1 MFYRD
6 ALIQLRKWRQ
16 SEGRKPLIIRGARQV
31 GKTTLVRQ
39 FSEEF
44 RQFIYMNLEL
54 QEDRSP
60 FAAFTSAESLL
71 EAIFFLKNQSRQFQS
86 DTLLFID
93 EIQAVPEA
101 LNVLRYL
108 YEHAPGLAV
117 IAAGSVLESLFN
129 TDTQFPVG
137 RVSYLVL
144 RPVSFPEFLNALG
157 EDAALEQ
164 LQHVP
169 LRTFAH
175 EKLMG
180 LYRTYALIG
189 GMPEIVS
196 RYSRDRDLTSLSS
209 VFDGLIAS
217 YLDDVEKYADSQTS
231 AGHIRHVIRSSF
243 GSAGKRIKFEGFGAS
258 AYKSREMGE
267 ALRIAE
273 KAFLLN
279 LIYPVTST
287 KLPVMPVLDRSPK
300 LQLLD
305 TGLLNYY
312 VGIQKDIVGTKD
324 LADVYQG
331 TLIEHLTGQELI
343 AFQYDALS
351 SLHFWVREKTSSTAE
366 VDFIFQ
372 FEGRLIPV
380 EAKSG
385 ATGKLRSLHLYMNE
399 APHDLAIRF
408 YSGMISMHEASTSG
422 GKKYRLLNLPYYLVS
437 QLKSYLEWGIN
448 LHVATEQYPLT

>member
-1 MFYRD
+1 
-6 ALIQLRKWRQ
+6 
-16 SEGRKPLIIRGARQV
+16 
-31 GKTTLVRQ
+31 
-39 FSEEF
+39 
-44 RQFIYMNLEL
+44 
-54 QEDRSP
+54 
-60 FAAFTSAESLL
+60 
-71 EAIFFLKNQSRQFQS
+71 
-86 DTLLFID
+86 
-93 EIQAVPEA
+93 
-101 LNVLRYL
+101 
-108 YEHAPGLAV
+108 
-117 IAAGSVLESLFN
+117 
-129 TDTQFPVG
+129 
-137 RVSYLVL
+137 
-144 RPVSFPEFLNALG
+144 
-157 EDAALEQ
+157 
-164 LQHVP
+164 
-169 LRTFAH
+169 
-175 EKLMG
+175 
-180 LYRTYALIG
+180 
-189 GMPEIVS
+189 
-196 RYSRDRDLTSLSS
+196 
-209 VFDGLIAS
+209 
-217 YLDDVEKYADSQTS
+217 
-231 AGHIRHVIRSSF
+231 
-243 GSAGKRIKFEGFGAS
+243 
-258 AYKSREMGE
+258 
-267 ALRIAE
+267 
-273 KAFLLN
+273 
-279 LIYPVTST
+279 
-287 KLPVMPVLDRSPK
+287 MPVLDRSPK

>member
-1 MFYRD
+1 M
-6 ALIQLRKWRQ
+6 
-16 SEGRKPLIIRGARQV
+16 

-44 RQFIYMNLEL
+44 KQFIYMNLEL
-54 QEDRSP
+54 PEDRSP

-71 EAIFFLKNQSRQFQS
+71 EAIFFLKNQSRQFQTE
-86 DTLLFID
+86 TLIFID

-108 YEHAPGLAV
+108 YEHAPDLAV
-117 IAAGSVLESLFN
+117 IAAGSVLESLFQN
-129 TDTQFPVG
+129 EVQFPVG

-164 LQHVP
+164 LQQIPV
-169 LRTFAH
+169 RSFAH
-175 EKLMG
+175 DKLMS
-180 LYRTYALIG
+180 LYQTYALIG
-189 GMPEIVS
+189 GMPEIVAH
-196 RYSRDRDLTSLSS
+196 YARDRDLTGLSP
-209 VFDGLIAS
+209 VYDALITS
-217 YLDDVEKYADSQTS
+217 YLDDVEKYADNQTS
-231 AGHIRHVIRSSF
+231 ASHIRHVIRASF
-243 GSAGKRIKFEGFGAS
+243 GSAGKRIKFEGFGGS

-273 KAFLLN
+273 KAFLLH

-287 KLPVMPVLDRSPK
+287 TLPVMPALQRSPK

-312 VGIQKDIVGTKD
+312 VGIQKDIIGTKD
-324 LADVYQG
+324 LSDVYNG
-331 TLIEHLTGQELI
+331 TLIEHLTGQEML

-366 VDFIFQ
+366 VDFIFP
-372 FEGRLIPV
+372 FDGKLIPV

-385 ATGKLRSLHLYMNE
+385 AAGKLRSLQLYMDE
-399 APHDLAIRF
+399 APHDLAVRF
-408 YSGMISMHEASTSG
+408 YAGEISLHEATTIN
-422 GKKYRLLNLPYYLVS
+422 GKKYRLMNLPYYLVS
-437 QLKSYLEWGIN
+437 QLSNYLEW
-448 LHVATEQYPLT
+448 ATIAK